1 MYGEDKGMSESMT
14 RQPIRVLNMFTI
26 MDRGGAETMVMNYYR
41 HIDRTK
47 VQFDFLVHREQRGAY
62 DDEIERMGGR
72 IYRMC
77 PVYPQNFSRYKRDLR
92 TFFRAHP
99 EYKIIHSHMSEL
111 GYFAFREA
119 ERQGVPVRI
128 CHAHNAPH
136 GFDAKMIMRTY
147 FKKRMMPYLTH
158 LFMCGEESGK
168 WLYGEKNKSRFI
180 MLNNAIDAAVYSFD
194 ASKREE
200 MRRQLDLTDELV
212 VGHVGRFNPQK
223 NHPFLLDIFTSLL
236 KKEPDTVLLLVGGG
250 ADMPKIQAKVQE
262 FGIAEHVRFLGV
274 RSDVADLMQ
283 AMDVFVFPSLYEGLP
298 VTMVEAQASGLP
310 CIISDKVPPEC
321 ILTDGLVNIMP
332 LSASPE
338 AWAEKILT
346 MRAAPR
352 TDRREEIATH
362 GFDISTEA
370 VKLQEFYLNAYE
382 QNC

>member
-223 NHPFLLDIFTSLL
+223 NHPFLLDIFAALL
-236 KKEPDTVLLLVGGG
+236 KKEPNAALLLVGGG
-250 ADMPKIQAKVQE
+250 EGMPKIQAKAQE
-262 FGIAEHVRFLGV
+262 LGIAERVRFLGV
-274 RSDVADLMQ
+274 CSDVADLMQ
-283 AMDVFVFPSLYEGLP
+283 AMDVFVFPSLYEGLGIAL
-298 VTMVEAQASGLP
+298 VEAQAAGLP
-310 CIISDKVPPEC
+310 CVVSDTIPHEAY
-321 ILTDGLVNIMP
+321 LTDLVDSEK
-332 LSASPE
+332 LSAPE
-338 AWAEKILT
+338 EKWAEKILAK
-346 MRAAPR
+346 RAIPR
-352 TDRREEIATH
+352 TDRREEIAAH
-362 GFDISTEA
+362 GFDITTEA
-370 VKLQEFYLNAYE
+370 VKLQEFYLDAYE

>member
-1 MYGEDKGMSESMT
+1 MSESMT

-136 GFDAKMIMRTY
+136 GFDAKMIIRTY

-180 MLNNAIDAAVYSFD
+180 MLNNAIDAAVYSFN

-236 KKEPDTVLLLVGGG
+236 KKEPDAVLLLVGGG

-321 ILTDGLVNIMP
+321 ILTDGLVNVMP

-346 MRAAPR
+346 MRAVPR
-352 TDRREEIATH
+352 TDRREEIAAH
-362 GFDISTEA
+362 GFDITTEA
-370 VKLQEFYLNAYE
+370 VRLQDFYLDAYE
-382 QNC
+382 QHC